1 MVNKNRWLKIKEF
14 KKIKENIYRKWKDNS
29 IVKKVIRIIIYLY
42 KKIQNQKLDKLIPL
56 SQLKEDHQHILID

>member
-29 IVKKVIRIIIYLY
+29 IAKKVIRIIIYLC
-42 KKIQNQKLDKLIPL
+42 KKIQNQKLDKLIPS